1 MKISTDV
8 RSGVVIVIP
17 KGNLMG
23 APETEDF
30 RKVIKEH
37 LDAGATKFIIDLSN
51 VKWMNSLG
59 LGALISAYTSVK
71 NKEGVM
77 VITNVSDKVKSVFM
91 ITQLI
96 KVFQNFDT
104 VDEAIQSIAPEA
116 AS

>member
-8 RSGVVIVIP
+8 RSGVVVVST

-30 RKVIKEH
+30 RKVIKDH
-37 LDAGATKFIIDLSN
+37 LDAGATKFVIDLSN

-71 NKEGVM
+71 NKDGVM

-96 KVFQNFDT
+96 KVFQNYDS
-104 VDEAIQSIAPEA
+104 VDEAIKEIGAES
-116 AS
+116 

>member
-1 MKISTDV
+1 MKISTEV
-8 RSGVVIVIP
+8 RGSAVIVSP

-30 RKVIKEH
+30 RQVIKEH
-37 LDAGATKFIIDLSN
+37 LDAGATKYIIDLSN

-104 VDEAIQSIAPEA
+104 VDEALSAMTQ
-116 AS
+116 

>member
-1 MKISTDV
+1 MKISTEV
-8 RSGVVIVIP
+8 RGSAVIINP

-30 RKVIKEH
+30 RQVVREH
-37 LDAGATKFIIDLSN
+37 LDAGATKYIIDLSN

-96 KVFQNFDT
+96 KVFQNYDT
-104 VDEAIQSIAPEA
+104 VDEALNAIK
-116 AS
+116 

>member
-1 MKISTDV
+1 MKISTEV
-8 RSGVVIVIP
+8 RSSVVIVIP

-30 RKVIKEH
+30 RNVIKEH
-37 LDAGATKFIIDLSN
+37 IQAGASKFVIDLSN

-71 NKEGVM
+71 NKEGIM

-96 KVFQNFDT
+96 KVFQNYDT
-104 VDEAIQSIAPEA
+104 VDDAIKAIAPDA
-116 AS
+116 A

>member
-1 MKISTDV
+1 MRISTEV
-8 RSGVVIVIP
+8 RSGVVIVNP

-30 RKVIKEH
+30 RKIVKEH
-37 LDAGATKFIIDLSN
+37 LEAGVTKFIIDLSD

-71 NKEGVM
+71 NKEGLM

-96 KVFQNFDT
+96 KVFQNYDT
-104 VDEAIQSIAPEA
+104 VEDAIKAIAPEA
-116 AS
+116 L

>member
-1 MKISTDV
+1 MKISTEV
-8 RSGVVIVIP
+8 KSGVVLVSP

-30 RKVIKEH
+30 RQVIKEH
-37 LDAGATKFIIDLSN
+37 LDAGATKYVIDLSN

-96 KVFQNFDT
+96 KVFQNYDT
-104 VDEAIQSIAPEA
+104 VDDAIA
-116 AS
+116 AITQ